1 MIAYAVN
8 TRVYQVRYEIRTH
21 IAIVAPPARV
31 WDVIADFSHY
41 PDWNPFILEVIG
53 EVRPGASVRYRFE
66 FPKGMRIWAVA
77 SIVRFEP
84 GKELLWSAHFL
95 ARILLNGDHHFRVL
109 PSGDGGTVF
118 EHGEV
123 FSGILL
129 PIILPLLRL
138 NGPRI
143 YDSLNFA
150 LKHRVEVLT

>member
-1 MIAYAVN
+1 MS
-8 TRVYQVRYEIRTH
+8 YEIRTQ
-21 IAIVAPPARV
+21 IAIDAPPARV
-31 WDVIADFSHY
+31 WDVIADFSRY

-66 FPKGMRIWAVA
+66 FPRGIRIWAVA
-77 SIVRFEP
+77 NVERFDPVE
-84 GKELLWSAHFL
+84 GLLWSAHFL

-129 PIILPLLRL
+129 PIILPLLWLSGR
-138 NGPRI
+138 PI
-143 YDSLNFA
+143 YDSLNIA
-150 LKHRVEVLT
+150 LKHRVEDLRLKSRR